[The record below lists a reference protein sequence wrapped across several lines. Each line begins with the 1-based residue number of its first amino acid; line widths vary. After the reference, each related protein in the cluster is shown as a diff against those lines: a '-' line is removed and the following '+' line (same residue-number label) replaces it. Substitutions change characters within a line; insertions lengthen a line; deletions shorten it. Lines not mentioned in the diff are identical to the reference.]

1 MGWPQPEQ
9 KMVPFKKLFLTMAI
23 LILIPLSSQAKEGWS
38 FNVGYQNPPGALI
51 GANFMH
57 FWTHLALELGI
68 GWVNLNSSN
77 RTSNSQNGTNG
88 SSSVAVAGDVNLK
101 YLFSTGE
108 LRPYIQGGLS
118 AATVTSV
125 GDNTGIA
132 AGVAGGFFGGGLFLS
147 GQKVFAYG
155 SINSAGGINAFFQA
169 GLGFYF

>member
-1 MGWPQPEQ
+1 MFSFR
-9 KMVPFKKLFLTMAI
+9 KSFLIITA

-68 GWVNLNSSN
+68 GWINLNNSS
-77 RTSNSQNGTNG
+77 RTSNPNNGTAG
-88 SSSVAVAGDVNLK
+88 STGLAVAGDANLK
-101 YLFSTGE
+101 YLFLDGE
-108 LRPYIQGGLS
+108 IRPYIQGGFS
-118 AATVTSV
+118 VASVTSV
-125 GDNTGIA
+125 GDSTGVA
-132 AGVAGGFFGGGLFLS
+132 AGVGGGFFGGGLFLT

-155 SINSAGGINAFFQA
+155 SINSAGGLNTFFQG